1 MKKKQ
6 SKLQPSNSILTIEIP
21 HIVVKGRRFH
31 LLTILFIVA
40 VLFFLIRSSG
50 KTIENYRLAKNGKV
64 VKALVTHTKKV
75 GGKGTTAV
83 TFKYVVNGQE
93 FLNTISNEPY
103 QVADSV
109 YLLYLE
115 SSPGISR
122 TYRFIKENYSTDI
135 RLPQ

>member
-1 MKKKQ
+1 M
-6 SKLQPSNSILTIEIP
+6 
-21 HIVVKGRRFH
+21 VKGRRFH
-31 LLTILFIVA
+31 LLTLLFIVA
-40 VLFFLIRSSG
+40 VLFFIVRSSG

-64 VKALVTHTKKV
+64 VKALVTNTKKV
-75 GGKGTTAV
+75 GGKGTVAV

-109 YLLYLE
+109 YLIYLE
-115 SSPGISR
+115 SSPEVSR